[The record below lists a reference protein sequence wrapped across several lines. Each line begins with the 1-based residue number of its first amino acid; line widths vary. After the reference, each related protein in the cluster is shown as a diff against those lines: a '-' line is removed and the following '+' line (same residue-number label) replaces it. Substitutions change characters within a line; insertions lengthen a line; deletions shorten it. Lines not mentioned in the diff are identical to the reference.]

1 MMEGVLGAHAYGMVC
16 SLEVCEVMQCST
28 AQHGTVCTQ
37 RGQAFIVNDLPVAKR
52 DDVREL

>member
-1 MMEGVLGAHAYGMVC
+1 MCWSAVMYDEVKC
-16 SLEVCEVMQCST
+16 SDVWC
-28 AQHGTVCTQ
+28 GTVCTQ